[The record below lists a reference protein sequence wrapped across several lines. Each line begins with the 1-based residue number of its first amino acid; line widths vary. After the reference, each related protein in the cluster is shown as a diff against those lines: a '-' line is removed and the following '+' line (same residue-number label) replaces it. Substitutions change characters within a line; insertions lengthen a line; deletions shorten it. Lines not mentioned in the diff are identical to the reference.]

1 MVMQNPKYE
10 LAWVSVD
17 RLKID
22 GDEPIDD
29 PYSRVI
35 DVDQS
40 YASRLSTQD
49 IEDNPIVID
58 RQGHILDGNHRA
70 WQAKQ
75 LGMDMI
81 PAYQP
86 VKELTEAVDAGFIT
100 NYIKKHHDQ
109 NLHPDYQ
116 AYLNGFTSF
125 ELKNVPVASIKSE
138 LPKLDRAKVEQYKT
152 MDFSKAPPIVL
163 DGTTGF
169 IIDGYHRVNVAKALG
184 ITTIPAYVGTKELK
198 ESQEPLDPEVEEF
211 LNDLTP
217 EDVGVDEV
225 GDYRVHF
232 EGFTDD
238 CQSSRD
244 YCRNPKKVFQEVFA
258 DFIRREHGQQPVAS
272 GMVGDEDYP
281 ILYSVFKNTVRK
293 NVPLTPEKA
302 YQIAYNKKKPWPT
315 GSAEEQLIRSDFQLS
330 DLYDRYVL
338 KNTYENLELT
348 EADALNY
355 IGNCTDDDVIEH
367 IFGDATGFAQA
378 VDEYGDEF
386 VLDDLVVKYN
396 PEEDIHYFYYK
407 S

>member
-1 MVMQNPKYE
+1 MRAKEFILESVSAGKVLDYVNSIHPASQKSSNLDQII
-10 LAWVSVD
+10 LANTEYV
-17 RLKID
+17 LKTVPLSSLQID
-22 GDEPIDD
+22 ADTD
-29 PYSRVI
+29 PYGRVVHV
-35 DVDQS
+35 DVD
-40 YASRLSTQD
+40 YADD
-49 IEDNPIVID
+49 IALDDIKRKPIVID
-58 RQGHILDGNHRA
+58 LQGHILDGNHRA
-70 WQAKQ
+70 WQARE
-75 LGMDMI
+75 LGLDAI
-81 PAYQP
+81 PAYVP
-86 VKELTEAVDAGFIT
+86 VKELTE
-100 NYIKKHHDQ
+100 
-109 NLHPDYQ
+109 
-116 AYLNGFTSF
+116 S
-125 ELKNVPVASIKSE
+125 
-138 LPKLDRAKVEQYKT
+138 
-152 MDFSKAPPIVL
+152 
-163 DGTTGF
+163 
-169 IIDGYHRVNVAKALG
+169 
-184 ITTIPAYVGTKELK
+184 
-198 ESQEPLDPEVEEF
+198 LDPGVEEF

-238 CQSSRD
+238 CKSSRD

-258 DFIRREHGQQPVAS
+258 DFIRREGGQQPVAS

-281 ILYSVFKNTVRK
+281 ILYSVFKDTVRK

-302 YQIAYNKKKPWPT
+302 YQIAYNKKRPWPT

-338 KNTYENLELT
+338 NQTDMRANEFISEDEGLSYQ
-348 EADALNY
+348 
-355 IGNCTDDDVIEH
+355 GNCTDDDVIEH

>member
-1 MVMQNPKYE
+1 MRARDFIFEAVSNKRVIQYIKQHHPRGEWTAVANDMVMKYPKYE
-10 LAWVSVD
+10 LSWVPVSQ
-17 RLKID
+17 LKID
-22 GDEPIDD
+22 GDEPVND
-29 PYSRVI
+29 PYGRVI
-35 DVDQS
+35 DVDQY
-40 YASRLSTQD
+40 YASKLTTQD

-58 RQGHILDGNHRA
+58 LQGHILDGNHRA
-70 WQAKQ
+70 WQARE
-75 LGMDMI
+75 LGI
-81 PAYQP
+81 THVPAYVA
-86 VKELTEAVDAGFIT
+86 VKELTE
-100 NYIKKHHDQ
+100 
-109 NLHPDYQ
+109 
-116 AYLNGFTSF
+116 S
-125 ELKNVPVASIKSE
+125 
-138 LPKLDRAKVEQYKT
+138 
-152 MDFSKAPPIVL
+152 
-163 DGTTGF
+163 
-169 IIDGYHRVNVAKALG
+169 
-184 ITTIPAYVGTKELK
+184 
-198 ESQEPLDPEVEEF
+198 LDPGVEEF

-258 DFIRREHGQQPVAS
+258 DFIRREGGQQPVAS

-302 YQIAYNKKKPWPT
+302 YQIAYNKKRPWPT

-338 KNTYENLELT
+338 NQTDMRANEFISEDEGLSYQ
-348 EADALNY
+348 
-355 IGNCTDDDVIEH
+355 GNCTDDDVIEY

>member
-1 MVMQNPKYE
+1 V
-10 LAWVSVD
+10 
-17 RLKID
+17 
-22 GDEPIDD
+22 
-29 PYSRVI
+29 
-35 DVDQS
+35 
-40 YASRLSTQD
+40 
-49 IEDNPIVID
+49 
-58 RQGHILDGNHRA
+58 
-70 WQAKQ
+70 
-75 LGMDMI
+75 
-81 PAYQP
+81 P
-86 VKELTEAVDAGFIT
+86 VKELTE
-100 NYIKKHHDQ
+100 
-109 NLHPDYQ
+109 
-116 AYLNGFTSF
+116 S
-125 ELKNVPVASIKSE
+125 
-138 LPKLDRAKVEQYKT
+138 
-152 MDFSKAPPIVL
+152 
-163 DGTTGF
+163 
-169 IIDGYHRVNVAKALG
+169 
-184 ITTIPAYVGTKELK
+184 
-198 ESQEPLDPEVEEF
+198 LDPEVEEF

-244 YCRNPKKVFQEVFA
+244 YCRNPKKVFREVFA
-258 DFIRREHGQQPVAS
+258 DFIRREGGQQPVAS

-338 KNTYENLELT
+338 NQTDMRANEFISEDEGLSYQ
-348 EADALNY
+348 
-355 IGNCTDDDVIEH
+355 GNCTDDDVIEY
-367 IFGDATGFAQA
+367 IFGDATTFAQL